1 MIPTLKKLN
10 KAAIA
15 LLETNDLKPLYE
27 VIIREGLSL
36 VNARYGTIY
45 LVKNGSLE
53 RVYTTIPLHLQVDI
67 RQNGFTYKAY
77 KSRKVLY
84 VGVEKIYTVHN
95 EIKDFDI
102 NSIVLIPLSY
112 RKKCIGVVSFDSYNK
127 ELSDKELAALDL
139 FGSMATLAINQSELN
154 ENTRAAVEQRD
165 LLISL
170 TAHEFR
176 TPLTTINGY
185 AQLLIRKL
193 KTSPQAIQDYIGEL
207 YSETNRLINLTND
220 LLDMSR
226 LRTGKMSYSFE
237 ECYIG
242 DILEKAIARFKFAF
256 PNHTLEYSVEQ
267 TAKTPFIADFNKLL
281 QVFTNILDNAGKF
294 TPPDKTVSIYLK
306 KNAKSW
312 TVTINDSG
320 RGISNEDVSRIF
332 KGFYKGKN
340 TDESQ
345 GMGLGLFISK
355 SIVDAHQGKISV
367 TSEIGVGTTFTIMLP
382 LSQYGR

>member
-10 KAAIA
+10 KVAIA
-15 LLETNDLKPLYE
+15 LLETYDLRPLYE
-27 VIIREGLSL
+27 VIINEGLNL
-36 VNARYGTIY
+36 VDARYGTIY
-45 LVKNGSLE
+45 LAKKGVLE
-53 RVYTTIPLHLQVDI
+53 RVYSTIPLHLQVDI
-67 RQNGFTYKAY
+67 RKKGYTYKAFR
-77 KSRKVLY
+77 SRKVIF
-84 VGVEKIYTVHN
+84 VSVDKVHSVHD
-95 EIKDFDI
+95 EIKDFDVK
-102 NSIVLIPLSY
+102 SVVLIPLCY
-112 RKKCIGVVSFDSYNK
+112 RKKCIGVVSYNSYRNEISK
-127 ELSDKELAALDL
+127 KDKAALDL

-154 ENTRAAVEQRD
+154 ENMKAAVGQRD

-193 KTSPQAIQDYIGEL
+193 KTSPQSIQDYIGEL

-226 LRTGKMSYSFE
+226 LKTGKMSYSFE

-242 DILEKAIARFKFAF
+242 DILEKAAARFKFSF
-256 PNHTLEYSVEQ
+256 PHHALHCSIEQ
-267 TAKTPFIADFNKLL
+267 NTKTPFIADFNKLL

-294 TPPDKTVSIYLK
+294 TPPDKAVFLSLK
-306 KNAKSW
+306 RSPKSW
-312 TVTINDSG
+312 TVIISDSG
-320 RGISNEDVSRIF
+320 RGINNEDISRIF

-340 TDESQ
+340 TEESQ
-345 GMGLGLFISK
+345 GMGLGLFIAK

-367 TSEIGVGTTFTIMLP
+367 TSEIGAGTTFTIMLP
-382 LSQYGR
+382 LAHL